1 MGYKILNPEV
11 SKKVAA
17 YLLEIDAIKIN
28 TAKPFTWTSGLKS
41 PIYCDNRQ
49 TLSYPEIRTYLK
61 DKLAEAVHNIFAD
74 VEVVAGVATAG
85 IPQGALVADKL
96 SLPFNYVRA
105 SAKKHGLGNQVGGK
119 IMEGKKAVLIEDL
132 VSTGGSSLAAAQTLH
147 DAGYIIGGIVSI
159 FTYGFPVADEEFEK
173 VNVPLVS
180 LSHYPAM
187 LEQALAMGKIDEEQM
202 KMLKSWRIDPK
213 NWKGK

>member
-1 MGYKILNPEV
+1 MAYKIFNSEV

-17 YLLEIDAIKIN
+17 YLLEIDAIQIN
-28 TAKPFTWTSGLKS
+28 TSKPFTWASGMKS

-49 TLSYPEIRTYLK
+49 TLSYPEIRTFLK
-61 DKLAEAVHNIFAD
+61 NQLSEAVRTSFSDAD
-74 VEVVAGVATAG
+74 VIAGVATAG
-85 IPQGALVADKL
+85 IPQGALVADVLEK
-96 SLPFNYVRA
+96 PFNYVRA
-105 SAKKHGLGNQVGGK
+105 SAKKHGLGNKVEGK
-119 IMEGKKAVLIEDL
+119 IMEGKKVVLVEDL

-147 DAGYIIGGIVSI
+147 DAGYLIGGIVSI

-202 KMLKSWRIDPK
+202 MLLKSWRVDPK